1 MGEKSLNCWCCGRE
15 LEDVPLPLSR
25 YAECPGCRSELYV
38 CRMCRFYDPG
48 VAQACREPMAD
59 EVKEKT
65 RANFCDYMEPSPAA
79 WQPDASNPNAD
90 AERRLQELFGS
101 GTSDSAG
108 DSDAAPADPL
118 SALESLFGDGK
129 PHE

>member
-1 MGEKSLNCWCCGRE
+1 MGEQPLSCWNCGRCM
-15 LEDVPLPLSR
+15 EDVPLPLSR

-65 RANFCDYMEPSPAA
+65 RANFCDFLEPSPEA
-79 WQPDASNPNAD
+79 WQPGASTPNSD
-90 AERRLQELFGS
+90 AEQRLQELFGGGSS
-101 GTSDSAG
+101 GAAG
-108 DSDAAPADPL
+108 DSGAKPADPL
-118 SALESLFGDGK
+118 SELESLFGAGK